1 MCWVL
6 LLMRDATNAAPGGW
20 REGLEAV
27 IVKEIMPLLPGLLKE
42 DELFPLWAVR
52 VAAECL
58 QGMPDLA
65 TAALKRYLVRPLI
78 HPGIM
83 LPRSTLQMGF
93 QFRGSVQGIYYFLK
107 SVRIAFSALVLSLP
121 TGSPD
126 MEI

>member
-27 IVKEIMPLLPGLLKE
+27 IVEEIMPLLPGLLKE

-65 TAALKRYLVRPLI
+65 AAALKRYLVRPSCIPWI
-78 HPGIM
+78 HAASFNTSDWI
-83 LPRSTLQMGF
+83 
-93 QFRGSVQGIYYFLK
+93 SVQGISSGDLL
-107 SVRIAFSALVLSLP
+107 FSEIYEDCLQCVGTLSAYRQ
-121 TGSPD
+121 S
-126 MEI
+126 